1 MATNYNQ
8 IAADTTNTALG
19 GVTSNLQQG
28 LYDLATQSEDAG
40 DALSNMVEGFG
51 KTVIQTLA
59 QLAAQWLVYQGV
71 QLLVGKT
78 TQASAIA
85 PMVSNAQ
92 ATALQAQLAAYAST
106 AAIPIVGPAMAPAAL
121 TAAIG
126 VTEPLVAAISGLALS
141 GMAHDGIDKIPETG
155 TWLLKKGS
163 V

>member
-1 MATNYNQ
+1 MEKSGGSLEDEGYQKELSALEGYYAAQDEMRNNWLAGVQSSWENYADMATNYNQ

-78 TQASAIA
+78 TQAAA
-85 PMVSNAQ
+85 
-92 ATALQAQLAAYAST
+92 AAYD
-106 AAIPIVGPAMAPAAL
+106 
-121 TAAIG
+121 
-126 VTEPLVAAISGLALS
+126 
-141 GMAHDGIDKIPETG
+141 H
-155 TWLLKKGS
+155 
-163 V
+163 